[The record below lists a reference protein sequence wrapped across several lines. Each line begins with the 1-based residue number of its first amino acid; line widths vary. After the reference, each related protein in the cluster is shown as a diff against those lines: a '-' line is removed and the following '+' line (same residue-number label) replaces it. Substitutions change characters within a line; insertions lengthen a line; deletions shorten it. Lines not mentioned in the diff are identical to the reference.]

1 MWLITIFFLQQ
12 QFQVFGHI
20 FETISD
26 ILVSI
31 FRQNIIQSI
40 ALFVYLKKTS

>member
-1 MWLITIFFLQQ
+1 MWLITTFFLQQ
-12 QFQVFGHI
+12 QFQIFGHT
-20 FETISD
+20 FEIISD
-26 ILVSI
+26 IWVSI